1 MNLHLIKII
10 LIFGFFS
17 IALSGLFVL
26 VMANPSTGE
35 NFSNDSPVLI
45 HQKISF
51 QTLPELGNRSTYIS
65 KNNDISM
72 TFGQPGIL
80 EQYFYQNFFTS
91 NLSKPE
97 DYFCIPDDFILAYN
111 QNNSFR
117 VKALALNWTT
127 YHNLSTEQDKA
138 VLINS
143 FSEKSGFNPF
153 YNNSSIAY
161 GDSAYWQV
169 PPLTIDIVH
178 ELKYDENYVPMKI
191 KVNNTFSE
199 PLRIIY
205 VFQDGA
211 WMTNFDKGNQEN
223 VHFYWDDGESDSRQ
237 IRIIDRENRKNKNN
251 WVGIYCDN
259 NGGMFAGI
267 YSPPQS
273 KGIAGQATWNIF
285 WMIGDSP
292 NVTSMDNI
300 LKVIFGPIRKGHEYD
315 NGKFHGT
322 IIDFGTVRP
331 GEEREQI
338 IVKIMFTG
346 YANRTD
352 MHNRINGIIESIPEY
367 QLNSTYRNWEGTF
380 KENFL
385 SLGSVNLPFR

>member
-1 MNLHLIKII
+1 MAIPTTAENISNNSSI
-10 LIFGFFS
+10 LI
-17 IALSGLFVL
+17 
-26 VMANPSTGE
+26 N
-35 NFSNDSPVLI
+35 
-45 HQKISF
+45 QKISF
-51 QTLPELGNRSTYIS
+51 QTLPELGNRSAYIS
-65 KNNDISM
+65 KKNDISM

-91 NLSKPE
+91 NFSEPE

-127 YHNLSTEQDKA
+127 YHNLSTDHDKA

-161 GDSAYWQV
+161 GNSSDWQV
-169 PPLTIDIVH
+169 PPLTINIVH

-191 KVNNTFSE
+191 QVNNTFSE

-205 VFQDGA
+205 VLQDGA
-211 WMTNFDKGNQEN
+211 WMTNFKMGNQEN
-223 VHFYWDDGESDSRQ
+223 VHFYWDDGESDSPR
-237 IRIIDRENRKNKNN
+237 IWIIDKENRKNKNN
-251 WVGIYCDN
+251 WVGMYCDN

-267 YSPPQS
+267 YSPPES
-273 KGIAGQATWNIF
+273 TGIVEHVTWNIF
-285 WMIGDSP
+285 WMIGDFPS
-292 NVTSMDNI
+292 VKSMDNI
-300 LKVIFGPIRKGHEYD
+300 LKGVYGEPIRKGHEND

-331 GEEREQI
+331 GEEKEQI

-346 YANRTD
+346 YSNRTD
-352 MHNRINGIIESIPEY
+352 MHNRINEIIERIPEY
-367 QLNSTYRNWEGTF
+367 QLNNTYYNSKNTLE
-380 KENFL
+380 KNVL
-385 SLGSVNLPFR
+385 SLGSINLPFPRNLAAKN